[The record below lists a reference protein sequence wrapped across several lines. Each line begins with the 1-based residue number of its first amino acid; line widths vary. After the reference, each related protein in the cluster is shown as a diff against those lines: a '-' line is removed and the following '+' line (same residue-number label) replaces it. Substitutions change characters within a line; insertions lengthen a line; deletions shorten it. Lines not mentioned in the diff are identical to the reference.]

1 MAIYDLPFSKWL
13 CDWAWDNRMPYA
25 YSTDLRNV
33 RIVNQVTTVRKWFK
47 TIVPTV
53 VWTTI
58 KGLASNNWNLYA
70 IVDSKLKKVNFTT
83 NDFDNIWNLNS
94 DVDVN
99 TITYGKYTIFLDWS
113 DDPKVYDWNTLS
125 AISTLVENATPTFT
139 FTWSWLNDFS
149 IISATNI
156 DWEHH
161 TFNIEIDWTWSPNT
175 FKWNIDWWT
184 YTTWVA
190 ITWSNQLI
198 NWTISQV
205 TVKFN
210 ATTWHTAG
218 NIWSLTQLSDSNP
231 RFWEEFLNFTWVA
244 WWDDFR
250 NVLYQS
256 RPITSTNQEYSY
268 DWSWSGANQI
278 IMKSDIQWLA
288 STISRLII
296 FTDKSIEYIDRSSYI
311 TIWWVLN
318 FYPNPIAQW
327 VKLANNRCCPSAW
340 EKVFFLTADKK
351 IKTIDYIQWIDDL
364 KVWDLSDDEKVWIP
378 NFMNNLNDDLSKSVW
393 FYDQKNKLIKFF
405 VRSKNSLTNDLCII
419 WDLVNKTFLV
429 DDNKFYS
436 ILANHDNK
444 VYAWSCLNSIVYQD
458 EIWEDDDGWDISWY
472 RYSAILQNGRPW
484 KNKMYN
490 WFSTSGT
497 INSQTKINKDI
508 ILDWFIIDS
517 SSIELSWMV
526 TWWTA
531 SSQTAWVMTWWYS
544 TQGTLRNF
552 TKNRWPEYINTIGRY
567 LQTKY
572 SWNWVWQNFTLETCE
587 TQEKL
592 TNYEELT
599 DK

>member
-33 RIVNQVTTVRKWFK
+33 RIVNQVTTVRKGYK
-47 TIVPTV
+47 TVVDDI
-53 VWTTI
+53 VWTTVRW
-58 KGLASNNWNLYA
+58 LASNNWNLYA
-70 IVDSKLKKVNFTT
+70 IVDSKLKRVNFTT
-83 NDFDNIWNLNS
+83 NNFDNIGSLSS
-94 DVDVN
+94 DTDVN
-99 TITYGKYTIFLDWS
+99 TLTYGKYTMLFTWNRPYI
-113 DDPKVYDWNTLS
+113 YDWTTLS
-125 AISTLVENATPTFT
+125 TLSTFVANITPTIAFS
-139 FTWSWLNDFS
+139 WAWLNDFS
-149 IISATNI
+149 ILLSGNTDWLPHTYNI
-156 DWEHH
+156 V
-161 TFNIEIDWTWSPNT
+161 IDWTWTPDT

-184 YTTWVA
+184 YTTGVA
-190 ITWSNQLI
+190 ITWWSQTLNAWVSNVSI
-198 NWTISQV
+198 
-205 TVKFN
+205 KFN
-210 ATTWHTAG
+210 ATTWHTL
-218 NIWSLTQLSDSNP
+218 NDTWTLTQLSNSNP
-231 RFWEEFLNFTWVA
+231 RFWEEFLNFTWIA
-244 WWDDFR
+244 WWTDFT
-250 NVLYQS
+250 NVIYQS
-256 RPITSTNQEYSY
+256 RVITPTNPEYSY
-268 DWSWSGANQI
+268 DWVWSGANQI

-296 FTDKSIEYIDRSSYI
+296 FTDKSIEYIDRNSYT

-351 IKTIDYIQWIDDL
+351 IKTIDYIQGIDDL
-364 KVWDLSDDEKVWIP
+364 KVWDLSDDEKVGIP
-378 NFMNNLNDDLSKSVW
+378 NFMNNLNDDLSDSVG

-436 ILANHDNK
+436 ILTNHDNK
-444 VYAWSCLNSIVYQD
+444 VYAWSCLNSTVYQD
-458 EIWEDDDGWDISWY
+458 ETWEDDDSWDISWY
-472 RYSAILQNGRPW
+472 RYSAILQNGRAW
-484 KNKMYN
+484 KNKMYT
-490 WFSTSGT
+490 WYSTSGT
-497 INSQTKINKDI
+497 INSQTAIRKDI
-508 ILDWFIIDS
+508 ILDWYIIDS
-517 SSIELSWMV
+517 STIEKDWMIS
-526 TWWTA
+526 WWTA
-531 SSQTAWVMTWWYS
+531 SSQTAWIMTWWYS
-544 TQGTLRNF
+544 SEWTLMNF

-572 SWNWVWQNFTLETCE
+572 SGRWVWQNFTLETCE